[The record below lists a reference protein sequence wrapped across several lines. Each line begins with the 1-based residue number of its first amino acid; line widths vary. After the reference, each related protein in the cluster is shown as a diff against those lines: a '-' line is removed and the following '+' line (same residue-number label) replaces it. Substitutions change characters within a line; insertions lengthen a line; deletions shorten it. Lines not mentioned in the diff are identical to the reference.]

1 MENINDS
8 NLFEPNLLKD
18 RYLKEVKIFK
28 LCSVY
33 MIFYCIF
40 FILTFFMLIFF
51 MAKDITKMPIIDLIV
66 EWIYNH
72 IILMLFFIAVIAILL
87 FIGLYFFIFKPYL
100 YFYRQKEIGSIIKID
115 KDRKRFNI
123 VIKCQR
129 WLIIYLLFSIITGF
143 IVFAIE
149 ISPLFKITVF
159 TYICLFFTFLCSF
172 MYVIPFLDLYTILFY
187 LQCYKVWKLRK
198 IILINN
204 NSTVA
209 E

>member
-1 MENINDS
+1 MENFNDS
-8 NLFEPNLLKD
+8 NLFEPNLLND

-33 MIFYCIF
+33 MIFYCIS
-40 FILTFFMLIFF
+40 FILSFF
-51 MAKDITKMPIIDLIV
+51 MAKDITKMSIRFTSEFIND
-66 EWIYNH
+66 H
-72 IILMLFFIAVIAILL
+72 KILMLFLIVVIVIL
-87 FIGLYFFIFKPYL
+87 FSICSIGVYFFVFKPYL

-115 KDRKRFNI
+115 KDRKIFNI

-143 IVFAIE
+143 IVFAIA

-172 MYVIPFLDLYTILFY
+172 MYVIPFLNLYTILFY

>member
-1 MENINDS
+1 MENFNDS

-18 RYLKEVKIFK
+18 RYLKEVKVFK
-28 LCSVY
+28 LYSVY
-33 MIFYCIF
+33 MIFYCINC
-40 FILTFFMLIFF
+40 ILAFFMHNY
-51 MAKDITKMPIIDLIV
+51 ITKMAIRLAELIDGNKISMFFLIV
-66 EWIYNH
+66 VYV
-72 IILMLFFIAVIAILL
+72 ILFSICS
-87 FIGLYFFIFKPYL
+87 IGVYFFLIRPYL

-115 KDRKRFNI
+115 KDRKIFNI

-129 WLIIYLLFSIITGF
+129 WLIIYLLFSIITGS
-143 IVFAIE
+143 IVFAIA

-159 TYICLFFTFLCSF
+159 SYIGLFFGFLCSF
-172 MYVIPFLDLYTILFY
+172 MYVIPFLNLYTILFY